1 MPFLNS
7 NSLKAQV
14 TKELRNKHENLFKK
28 PHSEFYDLCL
38 EKFFSKQQWW
48 LIALLTIFIFWV
60 SRFINIDFLNFITL
74 KKESAVGIV
83 DQRSSNVAT
92 IISMTIA
99 VIGFLIGNIAVKESF
114 AYRLL
119 FERSRLYTVIYFI
132 LSTIGCLICISAL
145 RETITDDFI
154 YVRLIITGTYCV
166 VLILFL
172 IGFLFRRIIRFT
184 NSKEI
189 QEMFHNEMINEAK
202 TNLKSI
208 LISQA
213 SAIKIRTFFEESGLT
228 DYSLSAAMDRLNP
241 FNSGPAEIN
250 EKNQV
255 TLMILDD
262 IYLSA
267 IDVYIK
273 QLLNKEYYYR
283 ELVLEKSIDYYD
295 DFIFPKEGANPGKNK
310 KQLIKLLSL
319 KKIPKK
325 DSEKYKVR
333 TYFEQ
338 KLEEFSNES
347 KHKSMEGV
355 LDTYLEVLILE
366 MKNI

>member
-1 MPFLNS
+1 MPFLNT
-7 NSLKAQV
+7 NSLRAQI
-14 TKELRNKHENLFKK
+14 TKELRIKHESLFDNPYK
-28 PHSEFYDLCL
+28 EFYNQCL

-48 LIALLTIFIFWV
+48 LIGLLTIFIFWI

-83 DQRSSNVAT
+83 DQRTSNVAT

-99 VIGFLIGNIAVKESF
+99 VIGFLISNIAVKESF

-132 LSTIGCLICISAL
+132 LSTIACLICISAL
-145 RETITDDFI
+145 RETIKDDFI

-172 IGFLFRRIIRFT
+172 IGLLFRRIIRFT

-189 QEMFHNEMINEAK
+189 QEMFHNEMIKEAK
-202 TNLKSI
+202 TNLKAI

-213 SAIKIRTFFEESGLT
+213 SVTKITTFFEESGLT

-241 FNSGPAEIN
+241 FSSGPSEIDK
-250 EKNQV
+250 KNQL
-255 TLMILDD
+255 TPMIVDD
-262 IYLSA
+262 IYLPD

-273 QLLNKEYYYR
+273 QLTNKEYYYR
-283 ELVLEKSIDYYD
+283 NLSLEKSVDYYD
-295 DFIFPKEGANPGKNK
+295 DFIFPKEGANLKKNK
-310 KQLIKLLSL
+310 RKLSKLLNL

-325 DSEKYKVR
+325 HSDKYKVR

-338 KLEEFSNES
+338 KLEEFSNEN
-347 KHKSMEGV
+347 KYKSMEGV
-355 LDTYLEVLILE
+355 LDTYLEVLVLE

>member
-1 MPFLNS
+1 MPFLNR
-7 NSLKAQV
+7 NSLKAQI
-14 TKELRNKHENLFKK
+14 TKELRNKHESLFENRYKEYY
-28 PHSEFYDLCL
+28 HLCQ
-38 EKFFSKQQWW
+38 EKFFSRQQWW
-48 LIALLTIFIFWV
+48 LILLLTLFIFWI
-60 SRFINIDFLNFITL
+60 SRFINIEFLNFITL

-83 DQRSSNVAT
+83 DQRTSNVAT

-99 VIGFLIGNIAVKESF
+99 VIGFLISNIAVKESF

-132 LSTIGCLICISAL
+132 LSTIACLICISAL
-145 RETITDDFI
+145 RETIKDDFI

-172 IGFLFRRIIRFT
+172 IGLLFRRIIRFT

-189 QEMFHNEMINEAK
+189 QEMFHSEMIKEAK
-202 TNLKSI
+202 MNLKTI

-213 SAIKIRTFFEESGLT
+213 SVIKINTFFEESGLT

-241 FNSGPAEIN
+241 FSSGPTEID
-250 EKNQV
+250 KNTQV
-255 TLMILDD
+255 TSMIVND
-262 IYLSA
+262 IYLT
-267 IDVYIK
+267 DVNVYIQ
-273 QLLNKEYYYR
+273 QLANKEYYYR
-283 ELVLEKSIDYYD
+283 NLSLEKSVNYYD
-295 DFIFPKEGANPGKNK
+295 DFIFPKEGANPKKNK
-310 KQLIKLLSL
+310 KRLTKLLSL
-319 KKIPKK
+319 KKAPKK
-325 DSEKYKVR
+325 DSDKYKVR

-347 KHKSMEGV
+347 KYKSMEGV

>member
-1 MPFLNS
+1 MPFLNT
-7 NSLKAQV
+7 NSLRAQI
-14 TKELRNKHENLFKK
+14 TKELRIKHESLFDNPYK
-28 PHSEFYDLCL
+28 EFYNQCL

-48 LIALLTIFIFWV
+48 LIGLLTIFIFGI

-74 KKESAVGIV
+74 KKSSAVGIV
-83 DQRSSNVAT
+83 DQRTSNVAT

-99 VIGFLIGNIAVKESF
+99 VIGFLISNIAVKESF

-145 RETITDDFI
+145 RETIKDDFI

-172 IGFLFRRIIRFT
+172 IGLLFRRIIRFT

-202 TNLKSI
+202 ANLKAI

-213 SAIKIRTFFEESGLT
+213 SVIKINAFFEESGLM

-241 FNSGPAEIN
+241 FSSGPIEIDK
-250 EKNQV
+250 KNLV
-255 TLMILDD
+255 APMIVDD
-262 IYLSA
+262 IYLTN
-267 IDVYIK
+267 ITGYIK
-273 QLLNKEYYYR
+273 QLSHKEYYYR
-283 ELVLEKSIDYYD
+283 DISLEKSVDYYD
-295 DFIFPKEGANPGKNK
+295 DFIFPKEGTNPKKNK
-310 KQLIKLLSL
+310 KQLTKLLRL
-319 KKIPKK
+319 KKMPKK
-325 DSEKYKVR
+325 HSDKYKVR

-347 KHKSMEGV
+347 KYKSMEGV